1 MPSFKI
7 WIMRIF
13 LIALLSLISA
23 ILIGCAG
30 QCITEK
36 AQPIQTDT
44 IRKTVDPVARECSRL
59 ATFGDAPI
67 PGWTL
72 AAPARTY
79 HKKSIFDYING
90 AAELYFAYDFRA
102 VATAEY
108 QDGET
113 SVIIDVYDMTTPE
126 NAFGI
131 YSLNRYPGA
140 NYVDIGNEGILTDTN
155 LDFWKGRYFCKVYS
169 FDMSEKY
176 QKGVVNFGDR
186 LASNI
191 EEAGAGPSVIGK
203 LPQNSLMPKT
213 ARFFSR
219 KLGLDSIHYVSKEN
233 VLNLDSKTKGVVAEY
248 QVDGAVFQIFV
259 IEYPSSDAASS
270 AFETYSSHLVKEA
283 ELLPTNGDPHEI
295 GKTFKT
301 GDKLTFISLEDNSLW
316 GFWDVEK
323 PETAKSIL
331 QNVLSFLR

>member
-1 MPSFKI
+1 MPSFKV

-23 ILIGCAG
+23 FSVGCAG
-30 QCITEK
+30 QRITEK
-36 AQPIQTDT
+36 AQPIETDT
-44 IRKTVDPVARECSRL
+44 IHKTVGPVARECSRL
-59 ATFGDAPI
+59 ATFGGASI

-72 AAPARTY
+72 AAPAATY
-79 HKKSIFDYING
+79 NKKSIFDYING

-102 VATAEY
+102 AAAAEY
-108 QDGET
+108 QDSET
-113 SVIIDVYDMTTPE
+113 SIIIDVYDMTTPE

-140 NYVDIGNEGILTDTN
+140 NYVNIGNEGILTDAN

-176 QKGVVNFGDR
+176 QKDVVNFGGR
-186 LASNI
+186 LALNI
-191 EEAGAGPSVIGK
+191 KEAGAEPSVIGK

-233 VLNLDSKTKGVVAEY
+233 VLNLDSETKGVVAEY
-248 QVDGAVFQIFV
+248 QVDDTVFPLFV
-259 IEYPSSDAASS
+259 IEYPSSDAASR
-270 AFETYSSHLVKEA
+270 AFETYSSYLVE
-283 ELLPTNGDPHEI
+283 E
-295 GKTFKT
+295 
-301 GDKLTFISLEDNSLW
+301 GDKLTVIGLKDYNIW

-323 PETAKSIL
+323 PETAKAIL
-331 QNVLSFLR
+331 QNLLSFLR

>member
-1 MPSFKI
+1 
-7 WIMRIF
+7 MRIF

-23 ILIGCAG
+23 ISIGCAG
-30 QCITEK
+30 QTET
-36 AQPIQTDT
+36 AQLIEIADT

-59 ATFGDAPI
+59 ATFEGTSI

-72 AAPARTY
+72 AAPAATY
-79 HKKSIFDYING
+79 HRKSIFDYING
-90 AAELYFAYDFRA
+90 AAELYFAYNFRA
-102 VATAEY
+102 VAAAEY

-176 QKGVVNFGDR
+176 QKDVVNFGGR
-186 LASNI
+186 LALNI
-191 EEAGAGPSVIGK
+191 EEAGAEPSVVGK

-213 ARFFSR
+213 AKFFSR

-233 VLNLDSKTKGVVAEY
+233 VLNLDSETKGVVAEY
-248 QVDGAVFQIFV
+248 EVDGAAFQLFV
-259 IEYPSSDAASS
+259 VEYPSSDAASA
-270 AFETYSSHLVKEA
+270 AFETYSSYLAKE
-283 ELLPTNGDPHEI
+283 
-295 GKTFKT
+295 
-301 GDKLTFISLEDNSLW
+301 GDKFTFIDLKDHCLW
-316 GFWDVEK
+316 GFWDVQK
-323 PETAKSIL
+323 PEIAKSIL
-331 QNVLSFLR
+331 QNILSFLR